1 MVFLNVDLLFS
12 HYTLSLLHSLSTPR
26 QRQTKDAPSLPAF
39 SLSTR
44 CAQKTETHKKG
55 KGEER
60 RSAFTQY
67 FTLAFGFCVSS
78 LCSKASRCASVSGGS
93 FGPVQLH
100 LAQASFDHEVE
111 RGVDLC
117 VVRPR
122 RKRNSLSFSLSSSRA
137 PPREAA
143 ASAAVPLRASSHLCI
158 HSKRDLFSSFRFTD
172 QIIKPKKNSERA
184 EPFF

>member
-1 MVFLNVDLLFS
+1 MSKKKKSKFFLVFLNVDLLFS

-78 LCSKASRCASVSGGS
+78 FSSKASRCASVSGGS

-122 RKRNSLSFSLSSSRA
+122 RKRNSLFFSKLLQSSPSRSSSVSSSPLTSKLSSLY
-137 PPREAA
+137 
-143 ASAAVPLRASSHLCI
+143 PLANVT
-158 HSKRDLFSSFRFTD
+158 SFHHFD
-172 QIIKPKKNSERA
+172 SQIKS
-184 EPFF
+184 